1 MKRSALVA
9 GTAASLIA
17 GSALAAPSAFAA
29 GTLPNGFTAAVV
41 AQSGQTIRGAIDASG
56 YDLGIYIGPG
66 VHNVRVDGAR
76 VTGAHDQGILVQDAH
91 NVLIRNST
99 VEGNALSH
107 LPQLEEVKGIVVA
120 GSRGVIVTGNTV
132 EGNGDGG
139 IGVYD
144 DGPNSTKTFAPIA
157 IDQTAVPGVGN
168 IVTGNTIRDNFAG
181 CGIVVAA
188 KNPGGGLERNVV
200 SFNRVVYGPPL
211 PGKPPFT
218 GGIVVAGGEF
228 GPVTVDRTMVL
239 HNTVTGGII
248 PGISLH
254 AGRPHVLSRTFLVDN
269 TLAHNGGAPGATHGI
284 EIAGA
289 PDSISGTQ
297 VVHDR
302 VIDDT
307 VGVFHVGDTGTNIVA
322 LQTSGVT
329 QPVAP

>member
-1 MKRSALVA
+1 MA

-29 GTLPNGFTAAVV
+29 GMLPNGFTAAVV
-41 AQSGQTIRGAIDASG
+41 AQSGQSITGTIDATG

-66 VHNVRVDGAR
+66 VHDVRVDGAS

-91 NVLIRNST
+91 DVLIRDST

-107 LPQLEEVKGIVVA
+107 LPQLEEVKAIVVG
-120 GSRGVIVTGNTV
+120 GSRNVVVMGNTV

-168 IVTGNTIRDNFAG
+168 VVTGNTIRDNFAG

-188 KNPGGGLERNVV
+188 KNPGGGLEGTVV
-200 SFNRVVYGPPL
+200 SFNQVVYGPSRPNQ
-211 PGKPPFT
+211 PPFT
-218 GGIVVAGGEF
+218 GGIVIAGGEF
-228 GPVTVDRTMVL
+228 GPVTVDRTLVL

-254 AGRPHVLSRTFLVDN
+254 AGLPHVLSRTLLVDN
-269 TLAHNGGAPGATHGI
+269 TLAHNGGSPSHGI

-297 VVHDR
+297 VVHDT
-302 VIDDT
+302 VIDDA
-307 VGVFHVGDTGTNIVA
+307 VGVFHVNDSGTHIVA
-322 LQTSGVT
+322 LRTYGVAA
-329 QPVAP
+329 PVAP